1 MLWSL
6 LKILIFISLVVGA
19 TYGVLFI
26 IDNGGGVAIS
36 FGGREYAFSPEITLV
51 ALMLAMLVFWLA
63 LKGAGLLIA
72 ILKFFVGD
80 ETAISRFFDKSRERR
95 GFAALADGMM
105 ALASGDGRTAQTKA
119 RKAEKLLNRPELTQL
134 VNAQAAELAGDPKA
148 AEEFFKGM
156 LADNRTRFVGVHG
169 LMRQRL
175 AQGET
180 ETALKLAEKAFALKP
195 RHGAVIDTLFSLQS
209 SSEDWAG
216 ARKTLTAKMKSGGL
230 TRDVAQRRDA
240 VLSYADAEVALT
252 EGKDDQARTSAIEA
266 NRLAPGLVPA
276 AVLASQMQIKA
287 NAKRAATR
295 VLTKAWGIAP
305 HPDLAAAFAALEPEE
320 TPQARQKRFAPL
332 VAAHPDHPEARMLQA
347 ELALAAEDFPGARKA
362 LGDLAE
368 TTPSTR
374 AIAIMAAVARG
385 EGQEDSVVRG
395 WLAKAVTAPR
405 GPQWTCTNCN
415 HVHASWNPTC
425 DNCGA
430 FDTLDWIDPPADA
443 EASANAAAMLP
454 LLVGLVGDQNG
465 TDPVADDNDRS
476 DVVDVEATADADE
489 AEATTADAESPT
501 QKDKA
506 EPA

>member
-6 LKILIFISLVVGA
+6 LKIIIFVGLVVGA
-19 TYGVLFI
+19 SFGVLYI

-36 FGGREYAFSPEITLV
+36 FGGREYAFSPEITLI
-51 ALMLAMLVFWLA
+51 ALLLAMLGFWLA
-63 LKGAGLLIA
+63 LKAAGFLIA
-72 ILKFFVGD
+72 LLKFIVGD

-156 LADNRTRFVGVHG
+156 LTDNRTRFVGVHG

-209 SSEDWAG
+209 ASEDWAG
-216 ARKTLTAKMKSGGL
+216 ARKTLSAKVKTGAL

-240 VLSYADAEVALT
+240 VLSLADAEVALA

-276 AVLASQMQIKA
+276 AVLAAQMQTKA

-295 VLTKAWGIAP
+295 LLTKAWGLAP
-305 HPDLAAAFAALEPEE
+305 HPDLAAAFAALEPDE
-320 TPQARQKRFAPL
+320 TPSARMKRFAPL
-332 VAAHPDHPEARMLQA
+332 IAAHPDHPEARMLQA
-347 ELALAAEDFPGARKA
+347 ELALALEDFPAARKA
-362 LGDLAE
+362 LGDVAE
-368 TTPSTR
+368 TAPSTR
-374 AIAIMAAVARG
+374 ALAILAAVARG
-385 EGQEDSVVRG
+385 EGQDDSVVRG

-405 GPQWTCTNCN
+405 GPQWVCTNCN
-415 HVHASWNPTC
+415 HVHAAWTPTC
-425 DNCGA
+425 DNCEA
-430 FDTLDWIDPPADA
+430 FDTLDWIEAPADA
-443 EASANAAAMLP
+443 NAAANAAAMLP
-454 LLVGLVGDQNG
+454 MLVGLIG
-465 TDPVADDNDRS
+465 DND
-476 DVVDVEATADADE
+476 APKP
-489 AEATTADAESPT
+489 DAEPDARIVDAEDAT
-501 QKDKA
+501 EPEPVKNDKT